1 MFDNTGGRG
10 SGGNRKTALLSR
22 FYDSKNKKGYVM
34 ESKKKREYGP
44 DDYLLEMPSGTKCIV
59 KRSSKKYDD
68 QKNVVKFNIFNGECI
83 EIPSGAFI
91 LAKYTSLFDQKK
103 SLDSYMSRNYPE
115 QEIIYSEKHW
125 LPMCLVQ
132 TKDGVFHIEAD
143 EITKDPENQFMYLSL
158 KGKIV
163 AAFRK
168 DSVQY
173 VYKFT

>member
-1 MFDNTGGRG
+1 MENKDN
-10 SGGNRKTALLSR
+10 
-22 FYDSKNKKGYVM
+22 DIV
-34 ESKKKREYGP
+34 YGL
-44 DDYLLEMPSGTKCIV
+44 DDYLLEMPSGAKCIV
-59 KRSSKKYDD
+59 KRSSQKYDE
-68 QKNVVKFNIFNGECI
+68 QKNVVKFKTLNDGYI

-91 LAKYTSLFDQKK
+91 LAKFSPLFDPKK

-115 QEIIYSEKHW
+115 QEVIYGEKHW
-125 LPMCLVQ
+125 LPMCLIQ

>member
-1 MFDNTGGRG
+1 ME
-10 SGGNRKTALLSR
+10 
-22 FYDSKNKKGYVM
+22 NKDKDIV
-34 ESKKKREYGP
+34 YGP
-44 DDYLLEMPSGTKCIV
+44 DDYLLEMPSGAKYIV
-59 KRSSKKYDD
+59 KRSSQKYDE
-68 QKNVVKFNIFNGECI
+68 QKDVVKFKTFNGECI

-91 LAKYTSLFDQKK
+91 LSKYSPLFDPKK

-115 QEIIYSEKHW
+115 QEIIYAEKHW

-143 EITKDPENQFMYLSL
+143 EITKDPENQFIYLSL
-158 KGKIV
+158 KGKTV

>member
-1 MFDNTGGRG
+1 ME
-10 SGGNRKTALLSR
+10 
-22 FYDSKNKKGYVM
+22 NKDKDIV
-34 ESKKKREYGP
+34 YGP
-44 DDYLLEMPSGTKCIV
+44 DDYLLEMPSGAKCIV
-59 KRSSKKYDD
+59 KRSSQKYDK
-68 QKNVVKFNIFNGECI
+68 QKNVVKLKTLNDGYV

-91 LAKYTSLFDQKK
+91 LAKYSPLFDPKK

-115 QEIIYSEKHW
+115 QEIIYGEKHW

>member
-1 MFDNTGGRG
+1 ME
-10 SGGNRKTALLSR
+10 
-22 FYDSKNKKGYVM
+22 NKDKDIV
-34 ESKKKREYGP
+34 YGP
-44 DDYLLEMPSGTKCIV
+44 DDYLLETPSGTKYIV
-59 KRSSKKYDD
+59 KHSSKKYDE
-68 QKNVVKFNIFNGECI
+68 QKNVMKFKTFNGECI
-83 EIPSGAFI
+83 EIPSGTYI
-91 LAKYTSLFDQKK
+91 LSKYSPLFDTKK

-115 QEIIYSEKHW
+115 QEIIYAEKHW

-143 EITKDPENQFMYLSL
+143 EITKDPENRFMYLSL

>member
-1 MFDNTGGRG
+1 
-10 SGGNRKTALLSR
+10 
-22 FYDSKNKKGYVM
+22 M
-34 ESKKKREYGP
+34 ESKKKREYCP

-59 KRSSKKYDD
+59 KRSSQKYDE
-68 QKNVVKFNIFNGECI
+68 QKNVVKFKTLNDGYI
-83 EIPSGAFI
+83 EIPSGTFI
-91 LAKYTSLFDQKK
+91 LSKYSPLFDPKK

-115 QEIIYSEKHW
+115 QEIIYGEKHW

-143 EITKDPENQFMYLSL
+143 EITKDPGNQFMYISL

-168 DSVQY
+168 DSIQY
-173 VYKFT
+173 VCKFT

>member
-1 MFDNTGGRG
+1 M
-10 SGGNRKTALLSR
+10 
-22 FYDSKNKKGYVM
+22 KNKDNDIV
-34 ESKKKREYGP
+34 YGP
-44 DDYLLEMPSGTKCIV
+44 DDYLLEMPSGAKCIV
-59 KRSSKKYDD
+59 KHSSKKYDE
-68 QKNVVKFNIFNGECI
+68 QKNVMKFTTLIGEHI
-83 EIPSGAFI
+83 EIPGGTFI
-91 LAKYTSLFDQKK
+91 LSKYSPLFDPKK

-115 QEIIYSEKHW
+115 QEIIYGEKHW
-125 LPMCLVQ
+125 LPMCLVH

-143 EITKDPENQFMYLSL
+143 EITKDLENQFMYLSL